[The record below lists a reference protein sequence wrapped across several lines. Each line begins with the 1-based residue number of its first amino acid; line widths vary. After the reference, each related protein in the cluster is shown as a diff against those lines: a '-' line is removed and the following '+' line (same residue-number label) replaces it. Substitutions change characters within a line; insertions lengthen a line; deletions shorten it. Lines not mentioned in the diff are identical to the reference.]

1 MTRQKGQRRQQIL
14 ETLAA
19 MLEQG
24 HGNRITTAALAEA
37 VGVSEAALYRHF
49 PSKTKMYEGLI
60 EFIEDTLFSRIAIIV
75 KDEQKAMVQCER
87 VVALLLGFSEKN
99 PGITRL
105 LTGDILTGETER
117 LRQRVSQLFDRLE
130 TQLKQILREAELRE
144 GTRPALPVASA
155 ANLMMSAAEGRLIQF
170 VRSEFRRSPT
180 AGWPQQWQV
189 LTHGLMD

>member
-1 MTRQKGQRRQQIL
+1 
-14 ETLAA
+14 
-19 MLEQG
+19 
-24 HGNRITTAALAEA
+24 
-37 VGVSEAALYRHF
+37 
-49 PSKTKMYEGLI
+49 
-60 EFIEDTLFSRIAIIV
+60 
-75 KDEQKAMVQCER
+75 MVQCER